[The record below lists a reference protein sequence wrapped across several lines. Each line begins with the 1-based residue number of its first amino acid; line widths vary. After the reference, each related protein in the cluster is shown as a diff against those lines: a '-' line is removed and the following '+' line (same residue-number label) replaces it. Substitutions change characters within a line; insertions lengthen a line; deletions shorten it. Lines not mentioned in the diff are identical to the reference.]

1 MSPEVNVLKLKP
13 YLGVFSITHLLW
25 SCVATRS
32 LLKEAEGL
40 LMPTTWLETQA
51 VACPSMASWLAGG
64 LLERVSVAWKSQWFC
79 SKVFYWPTEI
89 ELGSTKWAIVEK
101 FCHRSQQMLQI
112 RTLLSFLSLL
122 LCIYR
127 PTIAYK
133 VPRLPESRYFL
144 CNILVPVHTCVL
156 ITFTSC

>member
-32 LLKEAEGL
+32 LVREAEGL
-40 LMPTTWLETQA
+40 LMPITWLETQT
-51 VACPSMASWLAGG
+51 VACPPLASWLAGG
-64 LLERVSVAWKSQWFC
+64 LLERVAEACKSQWLC

-101 FCHRSQQMLQI
+101 FCHRCQQMLQI
-112 RTLLSFLSLL
+112 RSPLSFLSLL
-122 LCIYR
+122 LRIYR
-127 PTIAYK
+127 PSIAYK
-133 VPRLPESRYFL
+133 VPRLHESHYFL
-144 CNILVPVHTCVL
+144 CKILVPVHTCAL